1 MFRFFRIIRQ
11 KLIESK
17 KIKSYFLYA
26 IGEIILVVI
35 GIFIAIQLNNLNEDR
50 KLKDKEKI
58 YYCKLLEDVRQDA
71 LEVDRLIAE
80 TENRIHHS
88 NVFLGLLQE
97 EELDAEKIAQEMFNS
112 VAFVTFTF
120 RPSTASFEDIKSS
133 GNLGVLDEDI
143 KKQLIEFYVYIDGIV
158 DVVNINSDQAVRLFQ
173 TNESFVKEGWQF
185 IGVAAEA
192 IDSTLVDLD
201 ALHAAADPYSSREK
215 LMSDALYYIGS
226 GSRVRMLY
234 GLLKDRIE
242 EMEEIL
248 NAQCDLG
255 IDE

>member
-71 LEVDRLIAE
+71 LEVDRLIAA
-80 TENRIHHS
+80 TEKRIHHS

-97 EELDAEKIAQEMFNS
+97 DELDAEKIAQEMFNS
-112 VAFVTFTF
+112 VSFVTFTF

-158 DVVNINSDQAVRLFQ
+158 DVVNTNSDRAVHLFQ
-173 TNESFVKEGWQF
+173 TNESFVDEGWQF

-192 IDSTLVDLD
+192 LDSTLVDIQVLR
-201 ALHAAADPYSSREK
+201 AAADPYASRK
-215 LMSDALYYIGS
+215 QLMSDALYYIGS
-226 GSRVRMLY
+226 GSRVKMLY
-234 GLLKDRIE
+234 GLLRDRIK
-242 EMEEIL
+242 EMEEVLI
-248 NAQCDLG
+248 AQCDLG
-255 IDE
+255 ID